1 MGSNDN
7 IKEFT
12 CNDCQEVSKVD
23 WSKVRPDLDD
33 GSSNIE
39 ICEKGNGYAYYGECM
54 NCGNLVEIEP
64 PVPELI
70 YDNVEVDKDGIYI
83 ELLDKV
89 TNRTCW
95 IEAWKDSRTDEWDY
109 NFNQYI
115 FHLDSDIDIVSKM
128 FQEELNDYAD
138 DVYECVMYA
147 IEEYEDEYNKLQ
159 ENKAPTMIDRLKEAK
174 RNKCEHKK
182 TEVLEGKNQEVG
194 VCPVCGNTD
203 LDYGD
208 TVMEQVGDYYGY
220 NWKCS
225 KCNHTGTEWY
235 YMSFVD
241 VYNTNTGEESHQ
253 EGICPDCG
261 SDLMYDNFVPDG
273 MDGYYE
279 VYCDNCGFTGKED
292 YNLDFTD
299 HTVNE
304 EINESK
310 EVKTETLH
318 TDQKEKLSDGTTRIK
333 LVDDGHEQWF
343 IVKAVKDN
351 GVIDYDYDH
360 DVEQADEDRDY
371 FDSSVNVNDIEEI
384 LLKTMKESKKVI
396 ESDKVDY
403 SKFTPTGKVLSGDKG
418 LSEKQINEIRTSL
431 PKYFKDMTDEQK
443 QIWTELSLRGM
454 VMSCLV
460 YGDDIHTATSIN
472 AVSKYYRQP
481 YVNEYY
487 DTLGKDV
494 TEEIIKQQT
503 DYFNKGKVIK
513 NVHTDSEGVTYNS
526 FVEPEEESKK
536 VTEAE
541 DMTAVKDDVESA
553 VEKSDSTKQE
563 IDQVKGSLDV
573 LKTDEE
579 SAIDG
584 YEEFNKETAKVV
596 DKPLADRIA
605 EQMQE
610 IIDDEKEHI
619 EKIDTIKSA
628 LGESKRYGVYVTC
641 GENGNYSSKLVDTVD
656 NEEQAQDRVA
666 ELQAETGCGASY
678 KELTESKL
686 EEIENVG
693 DNMQSNEFWVGD
705 PCYVLS
711 DDIYD
716 NIWGKKYNYQDGL
729 IDCGNGLSFNV
740 HGTAYGDGCYEG
752 SNGFMYCVDSGTIAV
767 IPKELVVKEDGID
780 SGSLH
785 KSTNGEIEYDN
796 GVFRIEFD
804 NEILEIDTDPSDE
817 GDDLEESKKEE
828 LLDGN
833 LDINI
838 DANDIASNNNL
849 DLGDL
854 GTLAGLMA
862 SEEPKE
868 SEDKLEEAEETSKT
882 ATQELNTDL
891 VPIINMFQYEIYNL
905 LDGCVGVTREK
916 IDEMMLDF
924 AKPVIE
930 EEIKDV
936 LPSATVTFKDFT
948 HPRYYR
954 AFSNNNDVL
963 NFDVTYNV
971 SEYETLKEQAIQ
983 DPNFE
988 KYLQEHYTSYDGFMS
1003 FFANNIKDFE
1013 EQEDWK
1019 QFVSVLSYYLPNDW
1033 ENNQEDMYSYV
1044 FDHASDYDII
1054 VADSEIESITEEIN
1068 DKVSNG
1074 EMELNKDSVIKYI
1087 REIENGWLDEDD
1099 TEVIIDGVLE
1109 MLNLTESK
1117 NTDKKITESL
1127 SKEDIMQCYISEIM
1141 EIVYTYESAK
1151 AQEELDFKLDDLK
1164 SDKDLDKSDKEFILK
1179 VIRPAILDKDLKLGD
1194 INFDKVEEDCTQA
1207 GSIQGPTTVFGSKEK
1222 KEELVETNTLVKSS
1236 KSTNNGWKNNATLVY
1251 GELNDGNY
1259 FTYIPDS
1266 SSLDIWDEEITDK
1279 YIVSVYAYGTDEE
1292 DADDKWYDKFKKE
1305 HDITDK
1311 YDRETLIK
1319 IEQELD
1325 KEYLDESKSTETVI
1339 EESLNT

>member
-1 MGSNDN
+1 MESNDN

-159 ENKAPTMIDRLKEAK
+159 ENKAHISKDKLKAESLTKFQVLTVDKNGNEMLLKDVSYNNACYWLEKELAKTGNKVLDTKTNGNKTIIRADNQTKFEYDETAGTLKRLKE
-174 RNKCEHKK
+174 N
-182 TEVLEGKNQEVG
+182 
-194 VCPVCGNTD
+194 
-203 LDYGD
+203 
-208 TVMEQVGDYYGY
+208 
-220 NWKCS
+220 
-225 KCNHTGTEWY
+225 
-235 YMSFVD
+235 
-241 VYNTNTGEESHQ
+241 
-253 EGICPDCG
+253 
-261 SDLMYDNFVPDG
+261 
-273 MDGYYE
+273 
-279 VYCDNCGFTGKED
+279 
-292 YNLDFTD
+292 
-299 HTVNE
+299 
-304 EINESK
+304 
-310 EVKTETLH
+310 
-318 TDQKEKLSDGTTRIK
+318 
-333 LVDDGHEQWF
+333 
-343 IVKAVKDN
+343 
-351 GVIDYDYDH
+351 
-360 DVEQADEDRDY
+360 
-371 FDSSVNVNDIEEI
+371 
-384 LLKTMKESKKVI
+384 KKVI

-403 SKFTPTGKVLSGDKG
+403 SKFTPTNKVLSGNKG
-418 LSEKQINEIRTSL
+418 LSQKEIDEMRWSL
-431 PKYFKDMTDEQK
+431 PEYFKDMTDEQK

-460 YGDDIHTATSIN
+460 YGDDIHTATSVN
-472 AVSKYYRQP
+472 AASKYYRRP
-481 YVNEYY
+481 YVDEYY

-503 DYFNKGKVIK
+503 DYFNKGKVIR
-513 NVHTDSEGVTYNS
+513 NVHTDSDGVTYNS

-584 YEEFNKETAKVV
+584 YEEFNRETAKVV

-605 EQMQE
+605 EQMKE
-610 IIDDEKEHI
+610 IVDDEKEHI
-619 EKIDTIKSA
+619 EKLDTIKSA
-628 LGESKRYGVYVTC
+628 LGESKKSSKKLDYKLDGFKGVNIIVVDKKNNIDTEEYMNFDSMEFGIDEYEFEDDMVDGIKEILTDIYEYTDDYYDDRFTDEKISEIAEDITQDVLQLYDDLPEENIDR
-641 GENGNYSSKLVDTVD
+641 ENGIANLSNMKSAL
-656 NEEQAQDRVA
+656 
-666 ELQAETGCGASY
+666 G
-678 KELTESKL
+678 ESKL
-686 EEIENVG
+686 EEIENV
-693 DNMQSNEFWVGD
+693 DDTVQSNEFWVGD

-716 NIWGKKYNYQDGL
+716 NIWGKEYNYQDGL
-729 IDCGNGLSFNV
+729 IDCGNGLSFEV

-785 KSTNGEIEYDN
+785 KSTSGKIEYDN

-804 NEILEIDTDPSDE
+804 NETLEIDTDPSDE

-854 GTLAGLMA
+854 GTLAGLIA
-862 SEEPKE
+862 SEEQKE

-891 VPIINMFQYEIYNL
+891 VPIINMFQYEIFNL
-905 LDGCVGVTREK
+905 LEGCVGVTREK

-930 EEIKDV
+930 EEIKGV

-971 SEYETLKEQAIQ
+971 SEYEALKEKAIQ
-983 DPNFE
+983 DPDFE

-1117 NTDKKITESL
+1117 NTDKKITESFL
-1127 SKEDIMQCYISEIM
+1127 SREDIMQCYISEIM
-1141 EIVYTYESAK
+1141 EIVYTYETSK

-1179 VIRPAILDKDLKLGD
+1179 VIRPAILDKDLKLDD

-1207 GSIQGPTTVFGSKEK
+1207 GSIQGPTTLFGSKEK

-1266 SSLDIWDEEITDK
+1266 GSLDIWDEEITDK